1 MAQDIKLDK
10 KPDLKKDFPG
20 LSFDD
25 WKKQVEK
32 DLKGESFEKKLIT
45 KTYEEINLQPLY
57 TSNDIKDIHQINNL
71 PGFQNY
77 LRGNSAAGFN
87 GRDWEIAQEYNQAL
101 PEDLNEALQSDLK
114 RGLNSIN
121 IVLDNPTKLGID
133 ADQSKAEE
141 VGKDG
146 LSISDVKKMQVLFK
160 NIDLTN
166 QPINISCGFSALP
179 ITLLFT
185 AYANE
190 TRTSLMNIKGSITSD
205 PYDYLLT
212 NGEVPISLNQI
223 FDEIKLATELM
234 IKSNSPIKTIGVSGL
249 AFNNSGASSVQELAF
264 TLATAV
270 EYLNEMI
277 DRGLKADDV
286 AKKIKFTFGI
296 GSFYFM
302 EVAKLRA
309 ARVLWSKI
317 LEAYHV
323 KEENQKIF
331 IHGKTS
337 QFNQTYFDP
346 FVNSLRTT
354 TEAFSAIVGGVDS
367 LQTNAYDESFNIP
380 DDFSRRLARNT
391 QIILKEESH
400 LNQVIDPAGG
410 SYFVEKLTD
419 DIANAAWKLFQS
431 IEEKG
436 GMLKAIQS
444 GFVQDEIAKIADV
457 KKKDFAKRKSVLV
470 GTNMY
475 ANPKEEMLEIKNK
488 NLNAIY
494 KKRVEY
500 IQKYRIA
507 GDNKKHSSILDKLQ
521 KIAITKSYDL
531 IDSAVDAFLE
541 GASLGEVTKSIRT
554 SAEKGI
560 SVQPLKQFRL
570 AEMFEELRIA
580 SENFKKKTGSKPKV
594 FLATMGTLKQFKARA
609 DFSRAFFEVGGFE
622 IIYPDSSGF
631 ATTEEAIKSALDSKA
646 QAVVICSTDETY
658 PEVVPQIV
666 KGIKE
671 KSKDVSVILAG
682 YPKDQIEE
690 HKKSGVD
697 DFIYLGVDAQ
707 KVLSTVLNKIII
719 LNQKLL
725 PH

>member
-1 MAQDIKLDK
+1 MSQEVKLGD
-10 KPDLKKDFPG
+10 KPDLIKDFPV

-32 DLKGESFEKKLIT
+32 DLKGESFDKKLIT

-57 TSNDIKDIHQINNL
+57 TSNDIKDLPQINNF

-77 LRGNSAAGFN
+77 LRGSNVSGYTS
-87 GRDWEIAQEYNQAL
+87 RSWEIAQEYNQAL
-101 PEDLNEALQSDLK
+101 PEDLNEALRSDLK

-133 ADQSKAEE
+133 ADQSKAGE

-146 LSISDVKKMQVLFK
+146 LSISGVRKMQVLFK
-160 NIDLTN
+160 DIDLTN

-205 PYDYLLT
+205 PYEYLLT
-212 NGEVPISLNQI
+212 KGDLPISLNQI
-223 FDEIKLATELM
+223 FDEMKLSTELM

-249 AFNNSGASSVQELAF
+249 PFNNAGANAVQELAF

-277 DRGLKADDV
+277 SRGLKADDV
-286 AKKIKFTFGI
+286 AKRIKFTFGI

-309 ARVLWSKI
+309 ARLLWSKI
-317 LEAYHV
+317 LEAYEV
-323 KEENQKIF
+323 KEENRKIF

-337 QFNQTYFDP
+337 QFNQTFFDP

-400 LNQVIDPAGG
+400 LDQVIDPAGG
-410 SYFVEKLTD
+410 SFFVEKLTD
-419 DIANAAWKLFQS
+419 DIANAAWKLFQT

-475 ANPKEEMLEIKNK
+475 ANPKEEMME
-488 NLNAIY
+488 
-494 KKRVEY
+494 
-500 IQKYRIA
+500 
-507 GDNKKHSSILDKLQ
+507 
-521 KIAITKSYDL
+521 
-531 IDSAVDAFLE
+531 
-541 GASLGEVTKSIRT
+541 
-554 SAEKGI
+554 
-560 SVQPLKQFRL
+560 
-570 AEMFEELRIA
+570 
-580 SENFKKKTGSKPKV
+580 
-594 FLATMGTLKQFKARA
+594 
-609 DFSRAFFEVGGFE
+609 
-622 IIYPDSSGF
+622 
-631 ATTEEAIKSALDSKA
+631 
-646 QAVVICSTDETY
+646 
-658 PEVVPQIV
+658 
-666 KGIKE
+666 
-671 KSKDVSVILAG
+671 
-682 YPKDQIEE
+682 IEE
-690 HKKSGVD
+690 SM
-697 DFIYLGVDAQ
+697 I
-707 KVLSTVLNKIII
+707 
-719 LNQKLL
+719 
-725 PH
+725 

>member
-1 MAQDIKLDK
+1 MAQEVKLGDR
-10 KPDLKKDFPG
+10 PDLIKDFPV

-32 DLKGESFEKKLIT
+32 DLKGESFDKKLIT
-45 KTYEEINLQPLY
+45 KTYEDINLQPLY
-57 TSNDIKDIHQINNL
+57 TSNDIKDIPQINNF

-77 LRGNSAAGFN
+77 LRGSNVSGYTS
-87 GRDWEIAQEYNQAL
+87 RSWEIAQEYNHAL
-101 PEDLNEALQSDLK
+101 PEDLNEALRSDLN

-133 ADQSKAEE
+133 ADQSKAGE

-146 LSISDVKKMQVLFK
+146 LSISGVRKMQVLFK
-160 NIDLTN
+160 DIDLTN
-166 QPINISCGFSALP
+166 QPINISGGFSSLP

-190 TRTSLMNIKGSITSD
+190 TRTSLMNIKGSVTSD
-205 PYDYLLT
+205 PYEYLLAY
-212 NGEVPISLNQI
+212 GDLPISINQI
-223 FDEIKLATELM
+223 FDEVKLATELM
-234 IKSNSPIKTIGVSGL
+234 VKSNSPIKTIGVSGL
-249 AFNNSGASSVQELAF
+249 PYNNAGANAVQELAF
-264 TLATAV
+264 VLATAV
-270 EYLNEMI
+270 QYLNEMI
-277 DRGLKADDV
+277 ERGLKADDV
-286 AKKIKFTFGI
+286 AKRIKFTFGV

-309 ARVLWSKI
+309 ARLLWSKI
-317 LEAYHV
+317 LAAYSV

-367 LQTNAYDESFNIP
+367 IQTNAYDESFNDS

-400 LNQVIDPAGG
+400 LDQVIDPAGG

-419 DIANAAWKLFQS
+419 DIANASWKLFQT
-431 IEEKG
+431 IEEKC

-444 GFVQDEIAKIADV
+444 GFIQDEITKVAET
-457 KKKDFAKRKSVLV
+457 KKKDFAKRKSILV

-488 NLNAIY
+488 DLNAVY

-500 IQKYRIA
+500 IQKYRIT

-521 KIAITKSYDL
+521 KIADTKSYDL

-541 GASLGEVTKSIRT
+541 GASLGEVSKSIRA
-554 SAEKGI
+554 SSEKGI
-560 SVQPLKQFRL
+560 SVTPLIQFRL
-570 AEMFEELRIA
+570 SEMFEELRIA
-580 SENFKKKTGSKPKV
+580 SENFKKKTGSKPKI
-594 FLATMGTLKQFKARA
+594 FLATMGPLKQFKGRA

-622 IIYPDSSGF
+622 IIYPNGF
-631 ATTEEAIKSALDSKA
+631 TTTDEAVKSVIDSKA
-646 QAVVICSTDETY
+646 QAVVICSTDDTY
-658 PEVVPQIV
+658 PELVPAIA

-697 DFIYLGVDAQ
+697 DFIYLGADAYLI
-707 KVLSTVLNKIII
+707 LSI
-719 LNQKLL
+719 LLKRITQ
-725 PH
+725 

>member
-1 MAQDIKLDK
+1 MAQEVKLGD
-10 KPDLKKDFPG
+10 KPDLKTDFPIQT
-20 LSFDD
+20 FDD
-25 WKKQVEK
+25 WKLQVEK
-32 DLKGESFEKKLIT
+32 DLKGESFDKKLIT

-57 TSNDIKDIHQINNL
+57 TSNDIKDLPQINNF
-71 PGFQNY
+71 PGFNNF
-77 LRGNSAAGFN
+77 LRGGNVSGYTS
-87 GRDWEIAQEYNQAL
+87 RSWEIAQEYDQSL
-101 PEDLNEALQSDLK
+101 PEDLNEDLRSDLK

-121 IVLDNPTKLGID
+121 IVLDNPTQLGID
-133 ADQSKAEE
+133 ADQSKAGE

-146 LSISDVKKMQVLFK
+146 LSISGVRKMQVLFK
-160 NIDLTN
+160 DIDLTN

-179 ITLLFT
+179 ITLLFA

-205 PYDYLLT
+205 PYEYLLT
-212 NGEVPISLNQI
+212 KGDLPISLNQI
-223 FDEIKLATELM
+223 FDEMKLSAELM

-249 AFNNSGASSVQELAF
+249 SFNNAGANAVQELAF

-270 EYLNEMI
+270 EYLTEMI
-277 DRGLKADDV
+277 SRGLKSDDA
-286 AKKIKFTFGI
+286 AKRIKFTFGI

-309 ARVLWSKI
+309 ARILWNKI
-317 LEAYHV
+317 LEAYEV
-323 KEENQKIF
+323 KEENRKIF

-337 QFNQTYFDP
+337 QFNQTFFDP

-354 TEAFSAIVGGVDS
+354 TEAFSAFVGGVDS
-367 LQTNAYDESFNIP
+367 LQTNSYDESFNIP

-400 LNQVIDPAGG
+400 LEQVIDPAGG
-410 SYFVEKLTD
+410 SFFVEKLTD
-419 DIANAAWKLFQS
+419 DIANSAWKLFQT
-431 IEEKG
+431 IEENG

-444 GFVQDEIAKIADV
+444 GFVQNEIVKIADV
-457 KKKDFAKRKSVLV
+457 KKKDFAKRKSILV

-488 NLNAIY
+488 DLHAVY

-500 IQKYRIA
+500 IQKYRVN
-507 GDNKKHSSILDKLQ
+507 GDNKKHSSILEKLQ
-521 KIAITKSYDL
+521 NIADTKSYDL
-531 IDSAVDAFLE
+531 IDNAVDAFLE
-541 GASLGEVTKSIRT
+541 GASLGEISKSIRA

-560 SVQPLKQFRL
+560 SVTPLEKFRL
-570 AEMFEELRIA
+570 SEMFEELRIA
-580 SENFKKKTGSKPKV
+580 SENYKKKTGSKPKV
-594 FLATMGTLKQFKARA
+594 FLATMGPLKQFKGRA
-609 DFSRAFFEVGGFE
+609 DFSRTFFEVGGFE
-622 IIYPDSSGF
+622 IIYPNGF
-631 ATTEEAIKSALDSKA
+631 ATTDEAVKSAIESKA
-646 QAVVICSTDETY
+646 QVVVICSTDDTY
-658 PEVVPQIV
+658 PDLIPPIV

-697 DFIYLGVDAQ
+697 DFIYLGADAH
-707 KVLSTVLNKIII
+707 KVLSTLLNKIIA
-719 LNQKLL
+719 LK
-725 PH
+725 

>member
-10 KPDLKKDFPG
+10 KPDLKKDFPE
-20 LSFDD
+20 LSFED

-32 DLKGESFEKKLIT
+32 DIKGESFEKKLIT
-45 KTYEEINLQPLY
+45 KNYEGINLQPLY
-57 TSNDIKDIHQINNL
+57 TSNDIKDLPQINNL

-101 PEDLNEALQSDLK
+101 PEDLNEALLSDLK

-133 ADQSKAEE
+133 ADQSKDGE

-146 LSISDVKKMQVLFK
+146 LSISGVKKMQVLFK
-160 NIDLTN
+160 DIDLTN

-205 PYDYLLT
+205 PYEYLLT
-212 NGEVPISLNQI
+212 KSDLPISLNQI
-223 FDEIKLATELM
+223 FEEIKLATDLM

-249 AFNNSGASSVQELAF
+249 TFNNAGANAVQELAF
-264 TLATAV
+264 TFATAV
-270 EYLNEMI
+270 EYFNELTE
-277 DRGLKADDV
+277 RGLKADDV
-286 AKKIKFTFGI
+286 VKRIKFTLGI

-317 LEAYHV
+317 LEAYSI
-323 KEENQKIF
+323 KEENRKIF

-337 QFNQTYFDP
+337 QLNQTYFDP

-367 LQTNAYDESFNIP
+367 LQTNAYDESFNDS

-419 DIANAAWKLFQS
+419 DIANAAWKLFQTV
-431 IEEKG
+431 EEKD

-444 GFVQDEIAKIADV
+444 GFVQEEISKVAEA
-457 KKKDFAKRKSVLV
+457 KKKDFAKRKTVLV

-507 GDNKKHSSILDKLQ
+507 GDNKKHSNILDKLQ
-521 KIAITKSYDL
+521 KIAGTKSYNL
-531 IDSAVDAFLE
+531 IDDAVDAFLE

-560 SVQPLKQFRL
+560 SVTPLQQFRL

-580 SENFKKKTGSKPKV
+580 SENYKSKTGSKPKV
-594 FLATMGTLKQFKARA
+594 FLATMGPQKQYKGRA

-631 ATTEEAIKSALDSKA
+631 ATTDEAVKSALDSKA

-658 PEVVPQIV
+658 PELVPPIV

-671 KSKDVSVILAG
+671 KSKDVVVMLAG

-697 DFIYLGVDAQ
+697 DFVYVGADAH
-707 KVLSTVLNKIII
+707 KVLSTLIIKII
-719 LNQKLL
+719 N
-725 PH
+725 